1 MAGLEALLHP
11 SRSPVGFGISI
22 RIGDT
27 TYLLPW
33 YCVGIAVL
41 LLAGIFR
48 AILSR
53 GQR

>member
-1 MAGLEALLHP
+1 M
-11 SRSPVGFGISI
+11 GFGISI
-22 RIGDT
+22 RFGDT

-33 YCVGIAVL
+33 YYVGIAVL
-41 LLAGIFR
+41 LLAGIIR